1 MKKKNVYEK
10 INSEEELMKF
20 LNSIGVQRHLNKRK
34 NLVLLDK
41 ASEVKLLIS
50 KDGGSYTDHKKIVI
64 GIPTDLLIGLSKKK
78 IILLLEGLTIH
89 ECYHNLRTVQNLWIK
104 FIKDCGAYFAKE
116 FNAPTLFCEVQAKEL
131 LNCVEDG
138 RIERIASRES
148 NYNSKCL
155 AITNATFFNIGE
167 QFVTRKGSPEEE
179 LDLTISNFVY
189 YAKFGIPIVGY
200 SKFYKKNMKYLNKA
214 KKHIFKFVEEDSFE
228 KAIPHLEKAIEECY
242 DLFKELFSKIDFNK
256 VPQKQQDEIGEGC
269 GSQDGK
275 PSSSQGSSSSQES
288 NNKSDSNDNNG
299 SKDSSSS
306 DDTKDNKEGKDGS
319 SDSKDNNNDSNE
331 SKSSSNKGDNTSDE
345 SNNKDDGSS
354 SQDGKE
360 NNEKSKE
367 NGSSESQGNENSEE
381 KGNNSSKSKSNES
394 DKNNKSNGNNKAD
407 SNNSSS
413 EKSNS
418 KDKDESKKTD
428 NNRTQNKVSQGNES
442 QNSTIKE
449 MIDSLNDII
458 LNDTEYDESKH
469 TAEILDVLKDIENS
483 LEIDLNDSIDTILE
497 SIERDNKAEEDRIR
511 EESNEIDKET
521 LIEIFNATKKVNP
534 SWSNFRLRYIYQN
547 NDSILEAPK
556 EFLKNA
562 YRMREYFKKI
572 LEPQKKSISK
582 NKRRG
587 QIDRGNLWK
596 YAVNDDK
603 MFQRRNNP
611 HNNDYAIYIMV
622 DGSGSMGNGK
632 FKEAFLATMLLEEV
646 LCNLVPLKIVMFNT
660 NGNYIDH
667 NVVKNFSDNKK
678 GSYSYSFLTRNHSY
692 GANADGLSIRFATYE
707 LLKRR
712 ERDKMLIVLSDG
724 QPNGSFGYTGNSAIN
739 DVRNAVDFARDN
751 GIKVFNIMFG
761 TTKERNLLASTF
773 KYMYQKGIVSC
784 DPEEISEELMRIIR
798 LEIK

>member
-34 NLVLLDK
+34 NLVLLEK
-41 ASEVKLLIS
+41 ANEVKLLIS

-89 ECYHNLRTVQNLWIK
+89 ECYHNLRTVQNLWVK

-138 RIERIASRES
+138 RIERIASKES

-155 AITNATFFNIGE
+155 AITNATFFNMGE

-179 LDLTISNFVY
+179 LSLTISNFVY

-200 SKFYKKNMKYLNKA
+200 SKFYKKNMKYFNKA

-228 KAIPHLEKAIEECY
+228 KAIPHLKKAIEECY

-256 VPQKQQDEIGEGC
+256 FPQKKQDEIGEGC

-275 PSSSQGSSSSQES
+275 PSSQISNSSQES
-288 NNKSDSNDNNG
+288 SNKSDSNENNG
-299 SKDSSSS
+299 SGDSSNSDDSKDSQNDSNS
-306 DDTKDNKEGKDGS
+306 KDG
-319 SDSKDNNNDSNE
+319 DNNNDSNE
-331 SKSSSNKGDNTSDE
+331 GKPSSDKDGKSDKNESKDNGSGSQGKQKENSNENEESSGSSSNK
-345 SNNKDDGSS
+345 
-354 SQDGKE
+354 
-360 NNEKSKE
+360 NEGNSKE
-367 NGSSESQGNENSEE
+367 EE
-381 KGNNSSKSKSNES
+381 NNSSKSKSDSSNEKS
-394 DKNNKSNGNNKAD
+394 SSKDGDKEVAGNNK
-407 SNNSSS
+407 
-413 EKSNS
+413 
-418 KDKDESKKTD
+418 
-428 NNRTQNKVSQGNES
+428 TQNKVAQGNES
-442 QNSTIKE
+442 ENSTIKE
-449 MIDSLNDII
+449 IIDSINDVIM
-458 LNDTEYDESKH
+458 NSTEYDDSKN
-469 TAEILDVLKDIENS
+469 TAEISDILKDIEKS
-483 LEIDLNDSIDTILE
+483 LEIELNDSVDTILE
-497 SIERDNKAEEDRIR
+497 IIERENKEEEDRIK
-511 EESNEIDKET
+511 EENNEVDET
-521 LIEIFNATKKVNP
+521 TLVEIFNATKKVNP
-534 SWSNFRLRYIYQN
+534 SWSNFKLRYIYQN
-547 NDSILEAPK
+547 NDNILEAPK
-556 EFLKNA
+556 EYLKSA

-572 LEPQKKSISK
+572 LEPQKKSVSR

-587 QIDRGNLWK
+587 QIDRGSLWK

-622 DGSGSMGNGK
+622 DGSGSMGSGK

-646 LCNLVPLKIVMFNT
+646 LCDLVPLKIVMFNT
-660 NGNYIDH
+660 NGVNIDH
-667 NVVKNFSDNKK
+667 NIVKNFSDNKK

-692 GANADGLSIRFATYE
+692 GANADGLSIRFGTYE
-707 LLKRR
+707 LLKRK

-724 QPNGSFGYTGNSAIN
+724 QPSSSLGYSGQNAIN

-751 GIKVFNIMFG
+751 NIKVFNIMFG
-761 TTKERNLLASTF
+761 TTYERNELASTF

-784 DPEEISEELMRIIR
+784 DPEKISEELMRIIR

>member
-20 LNSIGVQRHLNKRK
+20 LNSIGVQRYLNKRK
-34 NLVLLDK
+34 NLTLLDK

-64 GIPTDLLIGLSKKK
+64 GIPTDLLMGLSKKK

-89 ECYHNLRTVQNLWIK
+89 ECYHNLRTVQNLWVK

-155 AITNATFFNIGE
+155 AITNATFFNMGE
-167 QFVTRKGSPEEE
+167 QFITRKGSPEEE
-179 LDLTISNFVY
+179 LSLTISNFVY

-200 SKFYKKNMKYLNKA
+200 SKFYKKNMKYFNKA

-228 KAIPHLEKAIEECY
+228 KAIPHLKKAIEECY

-256 VPQKQQDEIGEGC
+256 VPQKKQDEIGEGC
-269 GSQDGK
+269 GSQDGQ
-275 PSSSQGSSSSQES
+275 SSPQSSNSSQES
-288 NNKSDSNDNNG
+288 NNKSDSNENNG
-299 SKDSSSS
+299 SGDSSNS
-306 DDTKDNKEGKDGS
+306 D
-319 SDSKDNNNDSNE
+319 DSKDSQNGSNSKDGDDNNDSNKG
-331 SKSSSNKGDNTSDE
+331 KSSSNKDGKSDE
-345 SNNKDDGSS
+345 NESKDNGSGSQGKQEENSNENEESSGSS
-354 SQDGKE
+354 SDKNDG
-360 NNEKSKE
+360 NSKE
-367 NGSSESQGNENSEE
+367 E
-381 KGNNSSKSKSNES
+381 GNNSSKSKSDSSNEKS
-394 DKNNKSNGNNKAD
+394 SSKDGDKEVAGNNK
-407 SNNSSS
+407 
-413 EKSNS
+413 
-418 KDKDESKKTD
+418 
-428 NNRTQNKVSQGNES
+428 TQNKVAQGNES
-442 QNSTIKE
+442 ENPTIRE
-449 MIDSLNDII
+449 MIDNINDII
-458 LNDTEYDESKH
+458 MNTTEGDESKN

-483 LEIDLNDSIDTILE
+483 LEVELNDSMDVILE
-497 SIERDNKAEEDRIR
+497 NIERDNKIEEDRIK
-511 EESNEIDKET
+511 EQNNEVDKEILNEILND
-521 LIEIFNATKKVNP
+521 TKKVCAN
-534 SWSNFRLRYIYQN
+534 WSNFKLRYIYQDN
-547 NDSILEAPK
+547 NRLLEAPK

-587 QIDRGNLWK
+587 QIDRGSLWK

-622 DGSGSMGNGK
+622 DGSGSMGNTK
-632 FKEAFLATMLLEEV
+632 FKEAFFATMLLEEV
-646 LCNLVPLKIVMFNT
+646 LCDLVPLKIVMFNT
-660 NGNYIDH
+660 DGTYIDH
-667 NVVKNFSDNKK
+667 NIVKNFSDNKK
-678 GSYSYSFLTRNHSY
+678 GSYSYSFLSKNGSY

-707 LLKRR
+707 LLKRK

-724 QPNGSFGYTGNSAIN
+724 QPNGSLGYNGKIAVN

-761 TTKERNLLASTF
+761 TTYERTELSSTF

-784 DPEEISEELMRIIR
+784 EPEKISEELMRIIR

>member
-34 NLVLLDK
+34 NLVLLEK
-41 ASEVKLLIS
+41 ANEVKLLIS

-89 ECYHNLRTVQNLWIK
+89 ECYHNLRTVQNLWVK

-138 RIERIASRES
+138 RIERIASKES

-155 AITNATFFNIGE
+155 AITNATFFNMGE

-179 LDLTISNFVY
+179 LSLTISNFVY

-200 SKFYKKNMKYLNKA
+200 SKFYKKNMKYFNKA

-228 KAIPHLEKAIEECY
+228 KAIPHLKKAIEECY

-256 VPQKQQDEIGEGC
+256 VPQKKQDEIGEGC

-275 PSSSQGSSSSQES
+275 PSSQSSNSSQES
-288 NNKSDSNDNNG
+288 SNKSDSNENNG
-299 SKDSSSS
+299 SGDSSNSDDSKDSQNDSNS
-306 DDTKDNKEGKDGS
+306 KDG
-319 SDSKDNNNDSNE
+319 DNNNDSNE
-331 SKSSSNKGDNTSDE
+331 GKPSSNKDGKSSSDKDGKSDKNESKDNGSGSQGKQEENSNENEESSGSSSNK
-345 SNNKDDGSS
+345 DG
-354 SQDGKE
+354 G
-360 NNEKSKE
+360 NSKE
-367 NGSSESQGNENSEE
+367 EE
-381 KGNNSSKSKSNES
+381 NNSSKSKSDSSNEKS
-394 DKNNKSNGNNKAD
+394 SSKDRDKEVAGNNK
-407 SNNSSS
+407 
-413 EKSNS
+413 
-418 KDKDESKKTD
+418 
-428 NNRTQNKVSQGNES
+428 TQNKVAQGNES
-442 QNSTIKE
+442 ENPTIRE
-449 MIDSLNDII
+449 MIDNINDII
-458 LNDTEYDESKH
+458 MNTTEGDESKN

-483 LEIDLNDSIDTILE
+483 LEVELNDSMDVILE
-497 SIERDNKAEEDRIR
+497 NIERDNKIEEDRIK
-511 EESNEIDKET
+511 EQNNEVDKET
-521 LIEIFNATKKVNP
+521 LIEILNDTKKVNP
-534 SWSNFRLRYIYQN
+534 SWSNFKLRYIYQDN
-547 NDSILEAPK
+547 NRLLEAPK

-562 YRMREYFKKI
+562 YRMREYLKKI

-587 QIDRGNLWK
+587 QIDRGSLWK

-622 DGSGSMGNGK
+622 DGSGSMGNTK
-632 FKEAFLATMLLEEV
+632 FKEAFFATMLLEEV
-646 LCNLVPLKIVMFNT
+646 LCDLVPLKIVMFNT
-660 NGNYIDH
+660 DGTYIDH
-667 NVVKNFSDNKK
+667 NIVKNFSDNKK
-678 GSYSYSFLTRNHSY
+678 GSYSYSFLSKNGSY

-707 LLKRR
+707 LLKRK

-724 QPNGSFGYTGNSAIN
+724 QPNGSLGYNGKIAIN
-739 DVRNAVDFARDN
+739 DVRNTVDFARDN

-761 TTKERNLLASTF
+761 TTYERTELSSTF

-784 DPEEISEELMRIIR
+784 EPEKISEELMRIIR

>member
-10 INSEEELMKF
+10 INSEGELMKF
-20 LNSIGVQRHLNKRK
+20 LNSIGVQRQLNKRK
-34 NLVLLDK
+34 NLVLLEK

-167 QFVTRKGSPEEE
+167 QFITKKGSPEEE
-179 LDLTISNFVY
+179 LNLTISNFVY

-200 SKFYKKNMKYLNKA
+200 SKFYKKNMKYFNKA

-256 VPQKQQDEIGEGC
+256 VPQKKQDEIGEGC

-275 PSSSQGSSSSQES
+275 PSSSQNSNSSQES
-288 NNKSDSNDNNG
+288 SNKSDSNENNG
-299 SKDSSSS
+299 SGDSSNS
-306 DDTKDNKEGKDGS
+306 DDTKDSQNGANSKENNKK
-319 SDSKDNNNDSNE
+319 NDSNE
-331 SKSSSNKGDNTSDE
+331 NTSSSNKDDKSDKNESKDNGNGSQSKKDENSNKNKKSSNSDK
-345 SNNKDDGSS
+345 NDD
-354 SQDGKE
+354 
-360 NNEKSKE
+360 NSKE
-367 NGSSESQGNENSEE
+367 E
-381 KGNNSSKSKSNES
+381 GNNSSKSKSNS
-394 DKNNKSNGNNKAD
+394 DDSSNE
-407 SNNSSS
+407 NSSS
-413 EKSNS
+413 KNKSKEIEGKN
-418 KDKDESKKTD
+418 K
-428 NNRTQNKVSQGNES
+428 TQNKVSQGNES
-442 QNSTIKE
+442 ENPTIKE
-449 MIDSLNDII
+449 MIDNINDII
-458 LNDTEYDESKH
+458 MNTKEYDESKQ

-497 SIERDNKAEEDRIR
+497 SIERDNKEEEDRIK
-511 EESNEIDKET
+511 EENNEVDEET

-534 SWSNFRLRYIYQN
+534 SWSNFKLRYIYQN
-547 NDSILEAPK
+547 NNSILEAPK

-587 QIDRGNLWK
+587 QIDRGSLWK

-611 HNNDYAIYIMV
+611 KNNDYAIYIMV
-622 DGSGSMGNGK
+622 DGSGSMGSGK

-646 LCNLVPLKIVMFNT
+646 LCDLVPLKIVMFNT
-660 NGNYIDH
+660 NGYNIDH
-667 NVVKNFSDNKK
+667 NIVKNFSDNKK

-707 LLKRR
+707 LLKRK

-724 QPNGSFGYTGNSAIN
+724 QPNGSFGYDGRSAIN

-751 GIKVFNIMFG
+751 SIKVFNIMFG
-761 TTKERNLLASTF
+761 TTYERNALASTF

-784 DPEEISEELMRIIR
+784 DPEKISEELMRIIR